1 MPLAAEAVGQH
12 AEKLLAE
19 ALAAETVEE
28 EVEGVVGPQ
37 QEVEDG
43 AD

>member
-1 MPLAAEAVGQH
+1 MPLAAEGGGQH